1 MRTCRIAPSILS
13 ADFARLG
20 EEVRDVPAAS
30 ADLIHFDVMDN
41 HYVPNLTVGPLVLKA
56 IRPYV
61 SIPIDVH
68 LMIEPVDALVPSF
81 IEAGADIITFHC
93 EATKH
98 VDRTLQ
104 LIRKGGV
111 KAGLVFNPATPLDYL
126 DYELDQIDVVLL
138 MSVNPGFGGQKFIAD
153 VLDKVREIREIIRKR
168 KAVMDDMSGESESY
182 EYQAEQ
188 RLSDYD
194 NQLTRARQDAGQ
206 NREKA
211 REAGA
216 AEQASLVAEAQ
227 KRAQEIIAETRR
239 NLQAEADASLKE
251 LRGQVAT
258 LSGQLA
264 ERVLRG

>member
-1 MRTCRIAPSILS
+1 MLDLNITLVFQLVNFFIAL
-13 ADFARLG
+13 
-20 EEVRDVPAAS
+20 
-30 ADLIHFDVMDN
+30 
-41 HYVPNLTVGPLVLKA
+41 YVLNLLL
-56 IRPYV
+56 IRP
-61 SIPIDVH
+61 
-68 LMIEPVDALVPSF
+68 
-81 IEAGADIITFHC
+81 
-93 EATKH
+93 
-98 VDRTLQ
+98 
-104 LIRKGGV
+104 
-111 KAGLVFNPATPLDYL
+111 
-126 DYELDQIDVVLL
+126 
-138 MSVNPGFGGQKFIAD
+138 
-153 VLDKVREIREIIRKR
+153 IREIIRKR

-206 NREKA
+206 NRETA

>member
-1 MRTCRIAPSILS
+1 MLDLNITLVFQLVNFFIAL
-13 ADFARLG
+13 
-20 EEVRDVPAAS
+20 
-30 ADLIHFDVMDN
+30 
-41 HYVPNLTVGPLVLKA
+41 YVLNLLL
-56 IRPYV
+56 IRP
-61 SIPIDVH
+61 
-68 LMIEPVDALVPSF
+68 
-81 IEAGADIITFHC
+81 
-93 EATKH
+93 
-98 VDRTLQ
+98 
-104 LIRKGGV
+104 
-111 KAGLVFNPATPLDYL
+111 
-126 DYELDQIDVVLL
+126 
-138 MSVNPGFGGQKFIAD
+138 
-153 VLDKVREIREIIRKR
+153 IREIIRKR
-168 KAVMDDMSGESESY
+168 KAVMDDMSGVSESY

>member
-1 MRTCRIAPSILS
+1 MLDLNITLVFQLVNFFIAL
-13 ADFARLG
+13 
-20 EEVRDVPAAS
+20 
-30 ADLIHFDVMDN
+30 
-41 HYVPNLTVGPLVLKA
+41 YVLNLLL
-56 IRPYV
+56 IRP
-61 SIPIDVH
+61 
-68 LMIEPVDALVPSF
+68 
-81 IEAGADIITFHC
+81 
-93 EATKH
+93 
-98 VDRTLQ
+98 
-104 LIRKGGV
+104 
-111 KAGLVFNPATPLDYL
+111 
-126 DYELDQIDVVLL
+126 
-138 MSVNPGFGGQKFIAD
+138 
-153 VLDKVREIREIIRKR
+153 IREIIRKR

-194 NQLTRARQDAGQ
+194 SQLTRARQDAGQ

-216 AEQASLVAEAQ
+216 TEQASLVAEAQ

>member
-1 MRTCRIAPSILS
+1 MLDLNITLVFQLVNFFIAL
-13 ADFARLG
+13 
-20 EEVRDVPAAS
+20 
-30 ADLIHFDVMDN
+30 
-41 HYVPNLTVGPLVLKA
+41 YVLNLLL
-56 IRPYV
+56 IRP
-61 SIPIDVH
+61 
-68 LMIEPVDALVPSF
+68 
-81 IEAGADIITFHC
+81 
-93 EATKH
+93 
-98 VDRTLQ
+98 
-104 LIRKGGV
+104 
-111 KAGLVFNPATPLDYL
+111 
-126 DYELDQIDVVLL
+126 
-138 MSVNPGFGGQKFIAD
+138 
-153 VLDKVREIREIIRKR
+153 IREIIRKR

-188 RLSDYD
+188 
-194 NQLTRARQDAGQ
+194 
-206 NREKA
+206 

>member
-1 MRTCRIAPSILS
+1 MLDLNITLVFQLVNFFIAL
-13 ADFARLG
+13 
-20 EEVRDVPAAS
+20 
-30 ADLIHFDVMDN
+30 
-41 HYVPNLTVGPLVLKA
+41 YVLNLLL
-56 IRPYV
+56 IRP
-61 SIPIDVH
+61 
-68 LMIEPVDALVPSF
+68 
-81 IEAGADIITFHC
+81 
-93 EATKH
+93 
-98 VDRTLQ
+98 
-104 LIRKGGV
+104 
-111 KAGLVFNPATPLDYL
+111 
-126 DYELDQIDVVLL
+126 
-138 MSVNPGFGGQKFIAD
+138 
-153 VLDKVREIREIIRKR
+153 IREIIRKR

-194 NQLTRARQDAGQ
+194 SQLTRQDAGQ

>member
-1 MRTCRIAPSILS
+1 MLDLNITLVFQLVNFFIAL
-13 ADFARLG
+13 
-20 EEVRDVPAAS
+20 
-30 ADLIHFDVMDN
+30 
-41 HYVPNLTVGPLVLKA
+41 YVLNLLL
-56 IRPYV
+56 IRP
-61 SIPIDVH
+61 
-68 LMIEPVDALVPSF
+68 
-81 IEAGADIITFHC
+81 
-93 EATKH
+93 
-98 VDRTLQ
+98 
-104 LIRKGGV
+104 
-111 KAGLVFNPATPLDYL
+111 
-126 DYELDQIDVVLL
+126 
-138 MSVNPGFGGQKFIAD
+138 
-153 VLDKVREIREIIRKR
+153 IREIIRKR

-182 EYQAEQ
+182 EY

>member
-1 MRTCRIAPSILS
+1 MLDLNITLVFQLVNFFIAL
-13 ADFARLG
+13 
-20 EEVRDVPAAS
+20 
-30 ADLIHFDVMDN
+30 
-41 HYVPNLTVGPLVLKA
+41 YVLNLLL
-56 IRPYV
+56 IRP
-61 SIPIDVH
+61 
-68 LMIEPVDALVPSF
+68 
-81 IEAGADIITFHC
+81 
-93 EATKH
+93 
-98 VDRTLQ
+98 
-104 LIRKGGV
+104 
-111 KAGLVFNPATPLDYL
+111 
-126 DYELDQIDVVLL
+126 
-138 MSVNPGFGGQKFIAD
+138 
-153 VLDKVREIREIIRKR
+153 IREIIRKR

-227 KRAQEIIAETRR
+227 KRAQEILADTLHNRQAQDAET
-239 NLQAEADASLKE
+239 LKH

>member
-1 MRTCRIAPSILS
+1 MLDLNITLVFQLVNFFIAL
-13 ADFARLG
+13 
-20 EEVRDVPAAS
+20 
-30 ADLIHFDVMDN
+30 
-41 HYVPNLTVGPLVLKA
+41 YVLNLLL
-56 IRPYV
+56 IRP
-61 SIPIDVH
+61 
-68 LMIEPVDALVPSF
+68 
-81 IEAGADIITFHC
+81 
-93 EATKH
+93 
-98 VDRTLQ
+98 
-104 LIRKGGV
+104 
-111 KAGLVFNPATPLDYL
+111 
-126 DYELDQIDVVLL
+126 
-138 MSVNPGFGGQKFIAD
+138 
-153 VLDKVREIREIIRKR
+153 IREIIRKR

-194 NQLTRARQDAGQ
+194 SQLTRARQDAGQ

-211 REAGA
+211 REAGS

>member
-1 MRTCRIAPSILS
+1 MLDLNITLVFQLVNFFIAL
-13 ADFARLG
+13 
-20 EEVRDVPAAS
+20 
-30 ADLIHFDVMDN
+30 
-41 HYVPNLTVGPLVLKA
+41 YVLNLLL
-56 IRPYV
+56 IRP
-61 SIPIDVH
+61 
-68 LMIEPVDALVPSF
+68 
-81 IEAGADIITFHC
+81 
-93 EATKH
+93 
-98 VDRTLQ
+98 
-104 LIRKGGV
+104 
-111 KAGLVFNPATPLDYL
+111 
-126 DYELDQIDVVLL
+126 
-138 MSVNPGFGGQKFIAD
+138 
-153 VLDKVREIREIIRKR
+153 IREIIRKR

-194 NQLTRARQDAGQ
+194 SQLTRARQDAGQ

-216 AEQASLVAEAQ
+216 AKQASLVAEAQ

>member
-1 MRTCRIAPSILS
+1 MLDLNITLVFQLVNFFIAL
-13 ADFARLG
+13 
-20 EEVRDVPAAS
+20 
-30 ADLIHFDVMDN
+30 
-41 HYVPNLTVGPLVLKA
+41 YVLNLLL
-56 IRPYV
+56 IRP
-61 SIPIDVH
+61 
-68 LMIEPVDALVPSF
+68 
-81 IEAGADIITFHC
+81 
-93 EATKH
+93 
-98 VDRTLQ
+98 
-104 LIRKGGV
+104 
-111 KAGLVFNPATPLDYL
+111 
-126 DYELDQIDVVLL
+126 
-138 MSVNPGFGGQKFIAD
+138 
-153 VLDKVREIREIIRKR
+153 IREIIRKR

-216 AEQASLVAEAQ
+216 AAQASLVAEAQ

>member
-1 MRTCRIAPSILS
+1 MLDLNITLVFQLVNFFIAL
-13 ADFARLG
+13 
-20 EEVRDVPAAS
+20 
-30 ADLIHFDVMDN
+30 
-41 HYVPNLTVGPLVLKA
+41 YVLNLLL
-56 IRPYV
+56 IRP
-61 SIPIDVH
+61 
-68 LMIEPVDALVPSF
+68 
-81 IEAGADIITFHC
+81 
-93 EATKH
+93 
-98 VDRTLQ
+98 
-104 LIRKGGV
+104 
-111 KAGLVFNPATPLDYL
+111 
-126 DYELDQIDVVLL
+126 
-138 MSVNPGFGGQKFIAD
+138 
-153 VLDKVREIREIIRKR
+153 IREIIRKR

-194 NQLTRARQDAGQ
+194 NQLTRARQDAGP

>member
-1 MRTCRIAPSILS
+1 MLDLNITLVFQLVNFFIAL
-13 ADFARLG
+13 
-20 EEVRDVPAAS
+20 
-30 ADLIHFDVMDN
+30 
-41 HYVPNLTVGPLVLKA
+41 YVLNLLL
-56 IRPYV
+56 IRP
-61 SIPIDVH
+61 
-68 LMIEPVDALVPSF
+68 
-81 IEAGADIITFHC
+81 
-93 EATKH
+93 
-98 VDRTLQ
+98 
-104 LIRKGGV
+104 
-111 KAGLVFNPATPLDYL
+111 
-126 DYELDQIDVVLL
+126 
-138 MSVNPGFGGQKFIAD
+138 
-153 VLDKVREIREIIRKR
+153 IREIIRKR

-206 NREKA
+206 NREQA

-216 AEQASLVAEAQ
+216 AEQASRVAEAQ

>member
-1 MRTCRIAPSILS
+1 MLDLNITLVFQLVNFFIAL
-13 ADFARLG
+13 
-20 EEVRDVPAAS
+20 
-30 ADLIHFDVMDN
+30 
-41 HYVPNLTVGPLVLKA
+41 YVLNLLL
-56 IRPYV
+56 IRP
-61 SIPIDVH
+61 
-68 LMIEPVDALVPSF
+68 
-81 IEAGADIITFHC
+81 
-93 EATKH
+93 
-98 VDRTLQ
+98 
-104 LIRKGGV
+104 
-111 KAGLVFNPATPLDYL
+111 
-126 DYELDQIDVVLL
+126 
-138 MSVNPGFGGQKFIAD
+138 
-153 VLDKVREIREIIRKR
+153 IREIIRKR

-182 EYQAEQ
+182 AYQAEQ

-211 REAGA
+211 REA
-216 AEQASLVAEAQ
+216 SLVGEAQ

>member
-1 MRTCRIAPSILS
+1 MLDLNITLVFQLVNFFIAL
-13 ADFARLG
+13 
-20 EEVRDVPAAS
+20 
-30 ADLIHFDVMDN
+30 
-41 HYVPNLTVGPLVLKA
+41 YVLNLLL
-56 IRPYV
+56 IRP
-61 SIPIDVH
+61 
-68 LMIEPVDALVPSF
+68 
-81 IEAGADIITFHC
+81 
-93 EATKH
+93 
-98 VDRTLQ
+98 
-104 LIRKGGV
+104 
-111 KAGLVFNPATPLDYL
+111 
-126 DYELDQIDVVLL
+126 
-138 MSVNPGFGGQKFIAD
+138 
-153 VLDKVREIREIIRKR
+153 IREIIRKR

-194 NQLTRARQDAGQ
+194 NQLTRARQGAGQ

>member
-1 MRTCRIAPSILS
+1 MLDLNITLVFQLVNFFIAL
-13 ADFARLG
+13 
-20 EEVRDVPAAS
+20 
-30 ADLIHFDVMDN
+30 
-41 HYVPNLTVGPLVLKA
+41 YVLNLLL
-56 IRPYV
+56 IRP
-61 SIPIDVH
+61 
-68 LMIEPVDALVPSF
+68 
-81 IEAGADIITFHC
+81 
-93 EATKH
+93 
-98 VDRTLQ
+98 
-104 LIRKGGV
+104 
-111 KAGLVFNPATPLDYL
+111 
-126 DYELDQIDVVLL
+126 
-138 MSVNPGFGGQKFIAD
+138 
-153 VLDKVREIREIIRKR
+153 IREIIRKR

-211 REAGA
+211 REASA

>member
-1 MRTCRIAPSILS
+1 MMRKNGMR
-13 ADFARLG
+13 FAVLTD
-20 EEVRDVPAAS
+20 VRKQIS
-30 ADLIHFDVMDN
+30 
-41 HYVPNLTVGPLVLKA
+41 
-56 IRPYV
+56 
-61 SIPIDVH
+61 
-68 LMIEPVDALVPSF
+68 
-81 IEAGADIITFHC
+81 
-93 EATKH
+93 
-98 VDRTLQ
+98 Q
-104 LIRKGGV
+104 L
-111 KAGLVFNPATPLDYL
+111 
-126 DYELDQIDVVLL
+126 
-138 MSVNPGFGGQKFIAD
+138 
-153 VLDKVREIREIIRKR
+153 
-168 KAVMDDMSGESESY
+168 MDDMSGESESY

>member
-1 MRTCRIAPSILS
+1 MLDLNITLVFQLVNFFIAL
-13 ADFARLG
+13 
-20 EEVRDVPAAS
+20 
-30 ADLIHFDVMDN
+30 
-41 HYVPNLTVGPLVLKA
+41 YVLNLLL
-56 IRPYV
+56 IRP
-61 SIPIDVH
+61 
-68 LMIEPVDALVPSF
+68 
-81 IEAGADIITFHC
+81 
-93 EATKH
+93 
-98 VDRTLQ
+98 
-104 LIRKGGV
+104 
-111 KAGLVFNPATPLDYL
+111 
-126 DYELDQIDVVLL
+126 
-138 MSVNPGFGGQKFIAD
+138 
-153 VLDKVREIREIIRKR
+153 IREIIRKR

-206 NREKA
+206 NHEKA

>member
-1 MRTCRIAPSILS
+1 MLDLNITLVFQLVNFFIAL
-13 ADFARLG
+13 
-20 EEVRDVPAAS
+20 
-30 ADLIHFDVMDN
+30 
-41 HYVPNLTVGPLVLKA
+41 YVLNLLL
-56 IRPYV
+56 IRP
-61 SIPIDVH
+61 
-68 LMIEPVDALVPSF
+68 
-81 IEAGADIITFHC
+81 
-93 EATKH
+93 
-98 VDRTLQ
+98 
-104 LIRKGGV
+104 
-111 KAGLVFNPATPLDYL
+111 
-126 DYELDQIDVVLL
+126 
-138 MSVNPGFGGQKFIAD
+138 
-153 VLDKVREIREIIRKR
+153 IREIIRKR

-194 NQLTRARQDAGQ
+194 NQL

>member
-1 MRTCRIAPSILS
+1 MQISKEALDLKYQLQELCKVQNLCICVFFIAL
-13 ADFARLG
+13 
-20 EEVRDVPAAS
+20 
-30 ADLIHFDVMDN
+30 
-41 HYVPNLTVGPLVLKA
+41 YVLNLLL
-56 IRPYV
+56 IRP
-61 SIPIDVH
+61 
-68 LMIEPVDALVPSF
+68 
-81 IEAGADIITFHC
+81 
-93 EATKH
+93 
-98 VDRTLQ
+98 
-104 LIRKGGV
+104 
-111 KAGLVFNPATPLDYL
+111 
-126 DYELDQIDVVLL
+126 
-138 MSVNPGFGGQKFIAD
+138 
-153 VLDKVREIREIIRKR
+153 IREIIRKR